1 MSEKTY
7 EGIAILGS
15 NPATVGMAPFENERW
30 IIYACSPHNF
40 EHRRLPRF
48 DEWFEDHIPIADK
61 TRAYPYLKYLETL
74 PFVWMR
80 DKEAISYF
88 PGAKLFPDDEMKE
101 RFGPFHHTSSI
112 ALMQMRAICECER
125 LHAEGKMPEPKMAY
139 FGIMQRG
146 QTEYLYQRPSIQ
158 QLAMDAQDEK
168 LRAAY
173 DLPVIKQY
181 APDISELWQP
191 MPENW

>member
-1 MSEKTY
+1 
-7 EGIAILGS
+7 
-15 NPATVGMAPFENERW
+15 
-30 IIYACSPHNF
+30 
-40 EHRRLPRF
+40 LPRF
-48 DEWFEDHIPIADK
+48 EEWFETHIPVADK

-80 DKEAISYF
+80 DDKAIPHF
-88 PGAKLFPDDEMKE
+88 PGSKRYPDNIMREK
-101 RFGPFHHTSSI
+101 FGPYHFTSSI

-125 LHAEGKMPEPKMAY
+125 LYYNGQMDEPKMAY

-158 QLAMDAQDEK
+158 QLALWASNENWRK
-168 LRAAY
+168 AL

-181 APDISELWQP
+181 VSDISMLWEP
-191 MPENW
+191 MKENW